1 MTINEAIAR
10 VDDLRDNTMAPNIKI
25 AWLEMVDQQV
35 YNEIIKGRV
44 GADAVTLPDYSDDN
58 GERVLLVMGRFTA
71 RDFEALFDGTA
82 SIPWEDYIPKT
93 GQFPV
98 KGHSLDSKLH
108 SDMLYVYRLEAEIC
122 YKNQEID
129 RQANAL
135 TRYNEL
141 MDAFAKQYAREHRS
155 LPHPHVVYY

>member
-10 VDDLRDNTMAPNIKI
+10 VDDLRDNILAPNIKI
-25 AWLEMVDQQV
+25 ACLQMVDQQV
-35 YNEIIKGRV
+35 YHEIIKGRV
-44 GADAVTLPDYSDDN
+44 GADAVTLPDYSDNN
-58 GERVLLVMGRFTA
+58 GERVLLV
-71 RDFEALFDGTA
+71 
-82 SIPWEDYIPKT
+82 PPPY
-93 GQFPV
+93 
-98 KGHSLDSKLH
+98 
-108 SDMLYVYRLEAEIC
+108 DMLYVYRLEAEIC

-155 LPHPHVVYY
+155 LPHPPVVYY

>member
-44 GADAVTLPDYSDDN
+44 GADAVTLPDYSDEN
-58 GERVLLVMGRFTA
+58 GERVLLV
-71 RDFEALFDGTA
+71 
-82 SIPWEDYIPKT
+82 PPPY
-93 GQFPV
+93 
-98 KGHSLDSKLH
+98 
-108 SDMLYVYRLEAEIC
+108 DMLYVYRLEAEIC

>member
-25 AWLEMVDQQV
+25 AWLQMVDLLV
-35 YNEIIKGRV
+35 YHEIIKGRV
-44 GADAVTLPDYSDDN
+44 GADAVTLPDYSDEN
-58 GERVLLVMGRFTA
+58 GERVLLV
-71 RDFEALFDGTA
+71 
-82 SIPWEDYIPKT
+82 PPPY
-93 GQFPV
+93 
-98 KGHSLDSKLH
+98 
-108 SDMLYVYRLEAEIC
+108 DMLYVYRLEAEIC

-155 LPHPHVVYY
+155 LPHPPVVYY

>member
-25 AWLEMVDQQV
+25 AWLQMVDQQV
-35 YNEIIKGRV
+35 YLEIIKGRV

-58 GERVLLVMGRFTA
+58 GERVLLV
-71 RDFEALFDGTA
+71 
-82 SIPWEDYIPKT
+82 PPPY
-93 GQFPV
+93 
-98 KGHSLDSKLH
+98 
-108 SDMLYVYRLEAEIC
+108 DMLYVYRLEAEIC

-155 LPHPHVVYY
+155 LPHPPVTYY

>member
-25 AWLEMVDQQV
+25 AWLQMVDQQV

-58 GERVLLVMGRFTA
+58 GERVLLV
-71 RDFEALFDGTA
+71 
-82 SIPWEDYIPKT
+82 PPPY
-93 GQFPV
+93 
-98 KGHSLDSKLH
+98 
-108 SDMLYVYRLEAEIC
+108 DMLYVYRLEAEIC

>member
-58 GERVLLVMGRFTA
+58 GERVLLV
-71 RDFEALFDGTA
+71 
-82 SIPWEDYIPKT
+82 PPPY
-93 GQFPV
+93 
-98 KGHSLDSKLH
+98 
-108 SDMLYVYRLEAEIC
+108 DMLYVYRLEAEIC

-155 LPHPHVVYY
+155 LPHPPVTYY

>member
-35 YNEIIKGRV
+35 YEEIIKGRV
-44 GADAVTLPDYSDDN
+44 GADAVTLPDYSDEN
-58 GERVLLVMGRFTA
+58 GERVLLV
-71 RDFEALFDGTA
+71 
-82 SIPWEDYIPKT
+82 PPPY
-93 GQFPV
+93 
-98 KGHSLDSKLH
+98 
-108 SDMLYVYRLEAEIC
+108 DMLYVYRLEAEIC

-141 MDAFAKQYAREHRS
+141 MSGFAAKYAREHRS
-155 LPHPHVVYY
+155 LPHPPVIYY

>member
-25 AWLEMVDQQV
+25 ACLQMVDQQV
-35 YNEIIKGRV
+35 YHEIIKGRV

-58 GERVLLVMGRFTA
+58 GERVLLV
-71 RDFEALFDGTA
+71 
-82 SIPWEDYIPKT
+82 PPPY
-93 GQFPV
+93 
-98 KGHSLDSKLH
+98 
-108 SDMLYVYRLEAEIC
+108 DMLYVYRLEAEIC

-155 LPHPHVVYY
+155 LPHPPVVYY

>member
-25 AWLEMVDQQV
+25 AWLQMVDQQV

-58 GERVLLVMGRFTA
+58 GERVLLV
-71 RDFEALFDGTA
+71 
-82 SIPWEDYIPKT
+82 PPPY
-93 GQFPV
+93 
-98 KGHSLDSKLH
+98 
-108 SDMLYVYRLEAEIC
+108 DMLYIYRLEAEIC

-155 LPHPHVVYY
+155 LPHPPVTYY

>member
-10 VDDLRDNTMAPNIKI
+10 ADDLRDNTMAPNIKI
-25 AWLEMVDQQV
+25 AWLQMVDQQV
-35 YNEIIKGRV
+35 YHEIIKGRV
-44 GADAVTLPDYSDDN
+44 GADAVTLPDYSDND
-58 GERVLLVMGRFTA
+58 GERVLLV
-71 RDFEALFDGTA
+71 
-82 SIPWEDYIPKT
+82 PPPY
-93 GQFPV
+93 
-98 KGHSLDSKLH
+98 
-108 SDMLYVYRLEAEIC
+108 DMLYVYRLEAEIC

>member
-58 GERVLLVMGRFTA
+58 GERVLLV
-71 RDFEALFDGTA
+71 
-82 SIPWEDYIPKT
+82 PPPY
-93 GQFPV
+93 
-98 KGHSLDSKLH
+98 
-108 SDMLYVYRLEAEIC
+108 DMLYVYRLEAEIC

-155 LPHPHVVYY
+155 LPHPPVVYY

>member
-25 AWLEMVDQQV
+25 AWLQMVDQQV
-35 YNEIIKGRV
+35 YEEIIKGRV
-44 GADAVTLPDYSDDN
+44 GAEAVTFPDYTEND
-58 GERVLLVMGRFTA
+58 GERVLLV
-71 RDFEALFDGTA
+71 
-82 SIPWEDYIPKT
+82 PPPY
-93 GQFPV
+93 
-98 KGHSLDSKLH
+98 
-108 SDMLYVYRLEAEIC
+108 DMLYVYRLEAEIC

-141 MDAFAKQYAREHRS
+141 MDAFAKHYAREHRS
-155 LPHPHVVYY
+155 LPHPPVIYY

>member
-58 GERVLLVMGRFTA
+58 GQRVLLV
-71 RDFEALFDGTA
+71 
-82 SIPWEDYIPKT
+82 PPPY
-93 GQFPV
+93 
-98 KGHSLDSKLH
+98 
-108 SDMLYVYRLEAEIC
+108 DMLYVYRLEAEIC
-122 YKNQEID
+122 YRSEEID

>member
-25 AWLEMVDQQV
+25 AWLQMVDQQV
-35 YNEIIKGRV
+35 YHEIIKGRV

-58 GERVLLVMGRFTA
+58 GERVLLV
-71 RDFEALFDGTA
+71 
-82 SIPWEDYIPKT
+82 PPPY
-93 GQFPV
+93 
-98 KGHSLDSKLH
+98 
-108 SDMLYVYRLEAEIC
+108 DMLYVYRLEAEIY
-122 YKNQEID
+122 YKNQELD

-155 LPHPHVVYY
+155 LPHPPVVYY

>member
-25 AWLEMVDQQV
+25 AWLQMVDQQV
-35 YNEIIKGRV
+35 YHEIIKGRV

-58 GERVLLVMGRFTA
+58 DERVLLV
-71 RDFEALFDGTA
+71 
-82 SIPWEDYIPKT
+82 PPPY
-93 GQFPV
+93 
-98 KGHSLDSKLH
+98 
-108 SDMLYVYRLEAEIC
+108 DMLYVYRLEAEIC

>member
-25 AWLEMVDQQV
+25 AWLQMVDQQV
-35 YNEIIKGRV
+35 YHEIIKGRV
-44 GADAVTLPDYSDDN
+44 GADAVTLPDYSDEN
-58 GERVLLVMGRFTA
+58 GERVLLV
-71 RDFEALFDGTA
+71 
-82 SIPWEDYIPKT
+82 PPPY
-93 GQFPV
+93 
-98 KGHSLDSKLH
+98 
-108 SDMLYVYRLEAEIC
+108 DMLYVYRLEAEIC

-155 LPHPHVVYY
+155 LPHPPVTYY

>member
-25 AWLEMVDQQV
+25 AWLQLVDQQV
-35 YNEIIKGRV
+35 YEEIIKGRV
-44 GADAVTLPDYSDDN
+44 GADAVTLPDYSDND
-58 GERVLLVMGRFTA
+58 GERVLLV
-71 RDFEALFDGTA
+71 
-82 SIPWEDYIPKT
+82 PPPY
-93 GQFPV
+93 
-98 KGHSLDSKLH
+98 
-108 SDMLYVYRLEAEIC
+108 DMLYVYRLEAEIC

-155 LPHPHVVYY
+155 LPHPPVVYY

>member
-25 AWLEMVDQQV
+25 AWLQMVDQQV
-35 YNEIIKGRV
+35 YHEIIKGRV
-44 GADAVTLPDYSDDN
+44 GADAVTLPDYSDEN
-58 GERVLLVMGRFTA
+58 GERVLLV
-71 RDFEALFDGTA
+71 
-82 SIPWEDYIPKT
+82 PPPY
-93 GQFPV
+93 
-98 KGHSLDSKLH
+98 
-108 SDMLYVYRLEAEIC
+108 DMLYVYRLEAEIC

-155 LPHPHVVYY
+155 LPHPPVVYY

>member
-35 YNEIIKGRV
+35 YNEIIKGKV
-44 GADAVTLPDYSDDN
+44 GADAVTLPDYSDND
-58 GERVLLVMGRFTA
+58 GERVLLV
-71 RDFEALFDGTA
+71 
-82 SIPWEDYIPKT
+82 PPPY
-93 GQFPV
+93 
-98 KGHSLDSKLH
+98 
-108 SDMLYVYRLEAEIC
+108 DMLYVYRLEAEIC

>member
-10 VDDLRDNTMAPNIKI
+10 VDDLRDNTMATNIKI
-25 AWLEMVDQQV
+25 AWLQMVDQQV
-35 YNEIIKGRV
+35 YHEIIKGRV

-58 GERVLLVMGRFTA
+58 GERVLLV
-71 RDFEALFDGTA
+71 
-82 SIPWEDYIPKT
+82 PPPY
-93 GQFPV
+93 
-98 KGHSLDSKLH
+98 
-108 SDMLYVYRLEAEIC
+108 DMLYVYRLEAEIC

-155 LPHPHVVYY
+155 MPHPPVTYY

>member
-25 AWLEMVDQQV
+25 ACLQMVDQQV
-35 YNEIIKGRV
+35 YHEIIKGRV

-58 GERVLLVMGRFTA
+58 GERVLLV
-71 RDFEALFDGTA
+71 
-82 SIPWEDYIPKT
+82 PPPY
-93 GQFPV
+93 
-98 KGHSLDSKLH
+98 
-108 SDMLYVYRLEAEIC
+108 DMLYVYRLEAEIC
-122 YKNQEID
+122 YRSEEID

-155 LPHPHVVYY
+155 LPHPPVVYY

>member
-58 GERVLLVMGRFTA
+58 GERVLLV
-71 RDFEALFDGTA
+71 
-82 SIPWEDYIPKT
+82 PPPY
-93 GQFPV
+93 
-98 KGHSLDSKLH
+98 
-108 SDMLYVYRLEAEIC
+108 DMLYVYRLEAEIY